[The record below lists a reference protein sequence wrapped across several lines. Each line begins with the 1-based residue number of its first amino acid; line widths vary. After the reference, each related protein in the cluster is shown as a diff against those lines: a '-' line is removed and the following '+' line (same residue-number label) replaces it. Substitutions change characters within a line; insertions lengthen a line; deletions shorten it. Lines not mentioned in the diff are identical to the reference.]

1 MVAEEFDV
9 RKVILGEP
17 AAIPNSIDPANVCD
31 INSEGDG
38 SACWMEIANSP
49 GCYVWNPQLNAK
61 ESVTWSGTCTD
72 DLAVGKGTL
81 TWSWWMERRLAPSLK
96 VQHVGEGQILHG
108 KQEGYW
114 VIRHRGFDE
123 GAVSEGEMV
132 DGQRHGKW
140 LMRYRSGETRS
151 LHY

>member
-1 MVAEEFDV
+1 
-9 RKVILGEP
+9 
-17 AAIPNSIDPANVCD
+17 
-31 INSEGDG
+31 
-38 SACWMEIANSP
+38 
-49 GCYVWNPQLNAK
+49 
-61 ESVTWSGTCTD
+61 
-72 DLAVGKGTL
+72 
-81 TWSWWMERRLAPSLK
+81 MERRLAPSLK